1 MIYFD
6 SAATTFQKPRTVA
19 DAMRDAMATMSSP
32 GRGGYPAAMRAA
44 EAAFDCRTELAEL
57 YHLEN
62 PEQVAFTMN
71 ATHGLNIAIKSLV
84 PPGGKAVISGYEHNA
99 VTRPLAALGAQVS
112 VAAAPLFQPAAV
124 TAAFDRL
131 IVPGTD
137 AVICNHVS
145 NVFGFVQPVEAIAAI
160 CREREVPFIIDA
172 SQSAGMLTL
181 DMTALGAAFI
191 AMPGHK
197 GLYGPQGTG
206 VLLCG
211 KDVPVRTLLEGGT
224 GSISIQQEMPD
235 FLPDRLE
242 AGTHNMPGIA
252 GLLAGVRFVRQLGP
266 EAICAG
272 ERQLTFQA
280 AEGLRRLPGLQVFA
294 LPDLGAQ
301 AGVLSIVPERMDAE
315 ALGAAL
321 ADRGIAV
328 RAGLHCA
335 PLAQEMPDFLPDR
348 LEAGTHNMPGI
359 AGLLAGV
366 RFVRQLGPEAICAGE
381 RQLTFQAAEGLRRL
395 PGLQV
400 FALPDLGAQAGVLSI
415 VPERMDAEALGA
427 ALADRGI
434 AVRAGLHCA
443 PLAHR
448 TAGTLDTGTV
458 RLSFSHWNTR
468 EEVSRFLGAMGEI
481 LR

>member
-19 DAMRDAMATMSSP
+19 DAMRNAMATMSSP

-172 SQSAGMLTL
+172 SQSAGMLTAGH
-181 DMTALGAAFI
+181 DG
-191 AMPGHK
+191 PGG
-197 GLYGPQGTG
+197 GLHRHAGPQG
-206 VLLCG
+206 
-211 KDVPVRTLLEGGT
+211 PVR
-224 GSISIQQEMPD
+224 P
-235 FLPDRLE
+235 
-242 AGTHNMPGIA
+242 PGN
-252 GLLAGVRFVRQLGP
+252 
-266 EAICAG
+266 
-272 ERQLTFQA
+272 
-280 AEGLRRLPGLQVFA
+280 RRA
-294 LPDLGAQ
+294 
-301 AGVLSIVPERMDAE
+301 
-315 ALGAAL
+315 
-321 ADRGIAV
+321 AV
-328 RAGLHCA
+328 RRRTSPSAHCWRAA
-335 PLAQEMPDFLPDR
+335 PAASLSSRRCRTSCRIGWRRAPTICPASQGCWRGSDLSASWGRRPS
-348 LEAGTHNMPGI
+348 A
-359 AGLLAGV
+359 
-366 RFVRQLGPEAICAGE
+366 PESG
-381 RQLTFQAAEGLRRL
+381 
-395 PGLQV
+395 
-400 FALPDLGAQAGVLSI
+400 S
-415 VPERMDAEALGA
+415 
-427 ALADRGI
+427 
-434 AVRAGLHCA
+434 
-443 PLAHR
+443 
-448 TAGTLDTGTV
+448 
-458 RLSFSHWNTR
+458 
-468 EEVSRFLGAMGEI
+468 
-481 LR
+481 